1 MVIDT
6 MTEPENELDW
16 RERVWRFEIEEM
28 EEGIGPKKERLIRE
42 VEVSELGKLRN
53 EWAECTS
60 VAS

>member
-6 MTEPENELDW
+6 TTEPENELDR

-53 EWAECTS
+53 E
-60 VAS
+60 